1 MAYLSSCTGSLAYF
15 AGIGHLTDC
24 FAWQQ
29 AAQHFPLFL
38 FAVSQGP
45 CILFQCFADGI
56 RFILTIFK
64 EGAGNG
70 FLQLRT
76 LHHN

>member
-1 MAYLSSCTGSLAYF
+1 MAYLTSCTGSLLYF
-15 AGIGHLTDC
+15 ADIGHLTAR

-29 AAQHFPLFL
+29 AAQHLPLFL
-38 FAVSQGP
+38 FAVSHGP
-45 CILFQCFADGI
+45 CILFQRFAVGI

-76 LHHN
+76 LHHI